1 MIRNL
6 VNTMVHSNAEMAAEQ
21 EKAIA
26 ATTKNLKISLGGI
39 NDLVTSN
46 EGKLANMH
54 DVMVSN
60 SR

>member
-1 MIRNL
+1 
-6 VNTMVHSNAEMAAEQ
+6 MVHSNAEMAAEQ